1 MNKLKNIFL
10 DLFLALSVV
19 LMGILVVLNWTYSLN
34 MDEIPTN
41 SKMYTI
47 ISKLILKEEDQV
59 ISEQLYS
66 AIPSKI
72 SIKKDENIHS
82 LIYND
87 NEISEVYQFIK
98 SSVYKTLYNG
108 EFFEIS
114 KIDYDEVL
122 HKQNFIFMEFMLPVS
137 AVIETDYNAYI
148 SDIIVT
154 EVNSNIEMYIKS
166 YDRYYKSIT
175 KQRYTEL
182 KAWNVYNNE
191 YTFAQTVENNSSNP
205 YNLISTNTH
214 SVEAINTREL
224 ILTEATQNKIIL
236 EFLYNPNLVEK
247 YDNKEEGTDE
257 TVFVN
262 QFSRI
267 AISNKNLKFETS
279 ETRGNLF
286 YKNKDLTSNEMIG
299 FATGLFDNVH
309 KHINSELRAYPLE
322 IYKKDNDTIVIL
334 GAKINSIP
342 YHYDDYAGYFIFNS
356 TGLSYA
362 DIKLKEVVTLNKFIM
377 LEPSKFIINTAP
389 KDSNLELIYK
399 DDKPKWIFK
408 SIKEN

>member
-1 MNKLKNIFL
+1 MNKFKNVVL
-10 DLFLALSVV
+10 DLFLAFSIV
-19 LMGILVVLNWTYSLN
+19 LMGFLVILNWTYSLN
-34 MDEIPTN
+34 MDAIPTD

-47 ISKLILKEEDQV
+47 ISKIVVKEEDQV
-59 ISEQLYS
+59 ISEQIYS

-82 LIYND
+82 IMYND

-98 SSVYKTLYNG
+98 SNVFKTLYNG
-108 EFFEIS
+108 EFVEVS
-114 KIDYDEVL
+114 KIKYNEIL
-122 HKQNFIFMEFMLPVS
+122 SKQHFIMMEFMSPVS
-137 AVIETDYNAYI
+137 AIIDTEYNAYV
-148 SDIIVT
+148 SDIIIT

-166 YDRYYKSIT
+166 YNRYYKAVT
-175 KQRYTEL
+175 KERYTEL
-182 KAWNVYNNE
+182 KAWNVYNND
-191 YTFAQTVENNSSNP
+191 YTFAQAVENNISNP
-205 YNLISTNTH
+205 YNLISPKTK
-214 SVEAINTREL
+214 SVQAIETREFL
-224 ILTEATQNKIIL
+224 LTEATQNKIIL

-247 YDNKEEGTDE
+247 YDNQEAGLEE

-267 AISNKNLKFETS
+267 VISNKNLKFETN

-322 IYKKDNDTIVIL
+322 IYKKDNETIVIL

-342 YHYDDYAGYFIFNS
+342 YHYDDYAGYFKFNS

-377 LEPSKFIINTAP
+377 LEPNKFIINTAP
-389 KDSNLELIYK
+389 KDSNLELLYK
-399 DDKPKWIFK
+399 NDKPKWIFK